1 MTDTSDPILTLRA
14 GALSLDL
21 APRAGGV
28 IAGFRHGDTLI
39 MRPPDLPGL
48 AAGNPRA
55 GASWPLVPYSN
66 RIRNGRFPWR
76 GKQVQLELDW
86 LSKEHAIHG
95 NGWRRPW
102 TVHDRS
108 ASAVSLKQRHQGDG
122 FWPFAYEAQQSF
134 ALTPDG
140 FTLWMAVTNTGA
152 EPMPAGLGHHPYFH
166 RTPDATLCV
175 TTREYWEN
183 DAEKLPMR
191 RVKVPSQLDFSTRR
205 VIDPLDLDGI
215 FVGWTRPA
223 RIEWP
228 DAGLTLDIAASA
240 IFERLVIFIP
250 GGQPFF
256 AVEPV
261 SHDTDAFNHLKDDTG
276 VKILGPGES
285 LQGDMSF
292 TVRHAPRA

>member
-1 MTDTSDPILTLRA
+1 MTDTATPIMTLRA

-39 MRPPDLPGL
+39 MRAPDLPGL

-76 GKQVQLELDW
+76 GRIIELERDW

-102 TVHDRS
+102 SVHDRS
-108 ASAVSLKQRHQGDG
+108 DSAVSLEQSHAGDG
-122 FWPFAYEAQQSF
+122 FWPFAYDARQSF

-140 FTLWMAVTNTGA
+140 FTLWMGLTNTGA
-152 EPMPAGLGHHPYFH
+152 EPMPAGLGHHPHFH
-166 RTPDATLCV
+166 RTPDATLRV
-175 TTREYWEN
+175 ATRELWES
-183 DAEKLPMR
+183 DAEKLP
-191 RVKVPSQLDFSTRR
+191 TRR
-205 VIDPLDLDGI
+205 VPVPPQMDFSAGRRVDPLDLDGI

-228 DAGLTLDIAASA
+228 AGRLALDIDASA

-276 VKILGPGES
+276 AKILGPGES
-285 LQGDMSF
+285 LEGEMRF
-292 TVRHAPRA
+292 TVLSLP